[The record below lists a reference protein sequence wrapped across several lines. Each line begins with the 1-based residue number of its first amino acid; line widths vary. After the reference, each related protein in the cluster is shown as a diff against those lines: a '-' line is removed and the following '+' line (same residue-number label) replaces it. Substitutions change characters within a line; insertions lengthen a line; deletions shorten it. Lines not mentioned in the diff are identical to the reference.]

1 MTLLKKPNGGLVPFR
16 SMLSDFFKGD
26 GFPEDGF
33 WNKDW
38 TPAVNVSEDEKNYAV
53 EVAAP
58 GMKKDD
64 FKVKVDRGILTIS
77 AERKEEK
84 EEKKKNFTRQ
94 EYSYNSFSRSFT
106 LPDDAREDDVKA
118 HYEDGV
124 LKLSIARK
132 ALAPAS
138 KAKEIAVV

>member
-1 MTLLKKPNGGLVPFR
+1 MTLLKRTNGGLVPFR
-16 SMLSDFFKGD
+16 SMLSDFFKD
-26 GFPEDGF
+26 NRFEDGF
-33 WNKDW
+33 WNKEW
-38 TPAVNVSEDEKNYAV
+38 LPAVNVSETDKSYEL
-53 EVAAP
+53 ELAAP

-64 FKVKVDRGILTIS
+64 FKVKVDKGVITIS

-84 EEKKKNFTRQ
+84 EEKKKNYTRQ
-94 EYSYNSFSRSFT
+94 EYSYNSFSRSFSM
-106 LPDDAREDDVKA
+106 PDDTKEDDVKA

-132 ALAPAS
+132 ALASAP